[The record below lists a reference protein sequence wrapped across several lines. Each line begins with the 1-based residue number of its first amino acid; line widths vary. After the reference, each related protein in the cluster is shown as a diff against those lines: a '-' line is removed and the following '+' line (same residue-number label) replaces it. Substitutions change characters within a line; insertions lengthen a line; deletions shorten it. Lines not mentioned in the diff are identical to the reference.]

1 MCEMKEILTNFKA
14 DWKPFSFFLLIRTNS
29 VGDQI
34 VIEIKS
40 TEWFHFLWHFCCLSF
55 WSNLMKLAIGTG
67 HVADVLTLWWT
78 ERDDDIAWPY
88 RKRYWFLNEGR
99 LYFHERWPT
108 TPTTK
113 QKKNKKTKKRYKNEK
128 PTCTTTIKLR
138 HVATLNVHPRRSVM
152 YLSPLHPR
160 LFNIAK
166 RIGCSIQLIHKFRL

>member
-29 VGDQI
+29 VGDLI

-113 QKKNKKTKKRYKNEK
+113 QKKKQKNKKKIQEWETHVHNDDQI
-128 PTCTTTIKLR
+128 TTRCYVKC
-138 HVATLNVHPRRSVM
+138 
-152 YLSPLHPR
+152 SPAS
-160 LFNIAK
+160 FCYVFI
-166 RIGCSIQLIHKFRL
+166 SITSKIIQYR